1 MKMKMNM
8 ILSKKHI
15 ILSALVVALSIAIYL
30 NWEYV
35 RVNNSDFVNT
45 DKLAASATAT
55 MGEESSGANYGE
67 AYFAEAKL
75 SRTKSR
81 DEAIEAMKYML
92 SDANLSSAQ
101 LKEYTA
107 EAAKMA
113 ASIESEG
120 KIENLIKAKGFAD
133 CMVYLDANKI
143 DVLVKDDELTDAE
156 AAQIKDVILSE
167 VSLPDEKISI
177 IEIK

>member
-1 MKMKMNM
+1 MKMRMNM

-15 ILSALVVALSIAIYL
+15 ILSALVIALSIAIYL

-35 RVNNSDFVNT
+35 RNNSGDFINT
-45 DKLAASATAT
+45 AGLAASVA
-55 MGEESSGANYGE
+55 ANGTEAEAAAYGE

-81 DEAIEAMKYML
+81 DEAVDALKYML
-92 SDANLSSAQ
+92 EDAHLSTVQ
-101 LKEYTA
+101 MKELTTQA
-107 EAAKMA
+107 TKLAL
-113 ASIESEG
+113 SIEREG

-133 CMVYLDANKI
+133 CMVYLDAEKI
-143 DVLVKDDELTDAE
+143 DVLVKCSNLTDSE
-156 AAQIKDVILSE
+156 AAQIKDVILGE
-167 VSLPDEKISI
+167 VTLPDEKISI